1 MKKTYECPKLEIRQI
16 EHEDVITNSGFILPA
31 MVLDFDD

>member
-1 MKKTYECPKLEIRQI
+1 MKKTYESPKVEVREI
-16 EHEDVITNSGFILPA
+16 EHEDVITGSGFILPA